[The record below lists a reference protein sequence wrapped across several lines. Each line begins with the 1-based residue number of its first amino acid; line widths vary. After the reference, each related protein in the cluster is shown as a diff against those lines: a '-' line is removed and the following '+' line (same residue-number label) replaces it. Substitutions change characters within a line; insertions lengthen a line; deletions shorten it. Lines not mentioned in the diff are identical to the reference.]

1 MGFKGELIECERL
14 YLSLKIIRIFPFF
27 LRCLRLSWEFKGR
40 KKFGVDRRPRFRD
53 EF

>member
-27 LRCLRLSWEFKGR
+27 LQCLRVGSLRVEMHEC
-40 KKFGVDRRPRFRD
+40 GVARRPRFRD